1 MTTSRMQRL
10 IERVGRR
17 QFIASLGARWRQ
29 AWLGAAAVAL
39 AVVCAARLLAL
50 LPPGAVMPALLAL
63 AAVPFILAMAMTR
76 RPKPRQVA
84 RLIDE
89 RSGAKELFLTAA
101 LIADSPGEFQPIVV
115 EQAEQRAGEI
125 EPARIVPFH
134 WQRGARDAAL
144 ALGVVA
150 AAVWFLPQLDPF
162 KREAARQKLSQQE
175 QRLIETKKVT
185 EVRREQ
191 LATDSGKEA
200 AQVKQALAQLEKT
213 FKEAKPQQREANLK
227 QLGEH
232 QKELGE
238 LWRKVNNDQLRNAF
252 DKAAQSFGQADPKK
266 MEQWREQLK
275 QGDTSALKKELQ
287 EIRDELR
294 KLAEQPDSAEKRA
307 QQEQLAQR
315 LNEMAQGMKQL
326 ANSPQASQAL
336 QRALEQ
342 MDLSKLGQLS
352 KEATQAAMDSLN
364 LSQQELDQLAQ
375 SFKDGKALEEA
386 LKNLQMVKQL
396 ADKNQLDGSEC
407 KDCNGMGDY
416 AKLFAAKCNGS
427 GNGAGQQPGE
437 GGSGMGP
444 GIGNGAKRP
453 EDESTETAFKQQK
466 SSSPLAGGKLL
477 LEWKTKEVGETG
489 ARTED
494 YRDAVAQVKQ
504 GVAEA
509 IQQEQVPPGYHDAIK
524 RYFDTLP
531 EKK

>member
-1 MTTSRMQRL
+1 MTKSRLQRL

-17 QFIASLGARWRQ
+17 QFFALLGAHWRS
-29 AWLGAAAVAL
+29 AWLSAAAVAL
-39 AVVCAARLLAL
+39 GLVCATRLLAL
-50 LPPGAVMPALLAL
+50 VPSQALIPALWAL
-63 AAVPFILAMAMTR
+63 SVLPFIIAIILTR
-76 RPKPRQVA
+76 RPQPRQVA

-89 RSGAKELFLTAA
+89 RSGSKELFLTATLVTDNA
-101 LIADSPGEFQPIVV
+101 REFQPIVV

-134 WQRGARDAAL
+134 WQSGVRDVLAAL
-144 ALGVVA
+144 ALVA

-162 KREAARQKLSQQE
+162 KREAARQKLTQQE

-191 LATDSGKEA
+191 LAQQEGKEA
-200 AQVKQALAQLEKT
+200 EQVKQALAQLEKT
-213 FKEAKPQQREANLK
+213 FKEAKPKEREANMK
-227 QLGEH
+227 KLGDQ

-266 MEQWREQLK
+266 MEQWREQMK
-275 QGDTSALKKELQ
+275 QGDMSALKKELQ
-287 EIRDELR
+287 EIREQMQ
-294 KLAEQPDSAEKRA
+294 KLASQPDSAEKRA

-326 ANSPQASQAL
+326 ASSTQAAQAL

-342 MDLSKLGQLS
+342 MDISKLSAMS
-352 KEATQAAMDSLN
+352 KEAMQSAMDSLN
-364 LSQQELDQLAQ
+364 LSEQELEQLAQ
-375 SFKDGKALEEA
+375 SLKDGKDLEDA
-386 LKNLQMVKQL
+386 LKNLQMAKLL
-396 ADKNQLDGSEC
+396 ADKGQLDGSEC
-407 KDCNGMGDY
+407 KNCSSMSDY
-416 AKLFAAKCNGS
+416 AKLFAAKCNGT
-427 GNGAGQQPGE
+427 GTGQEPGE

-453 EDESTETAFKQQK
+453 EDDSAETAFKQEK
-466 SSSPLAGGKLL
+466 SSSPLAGGKML

-489 ARTED
+489 ARTEE
-494 YRDAVAQVKQ
+494 YREAIAQVKQ

>member
-1 MTTSRMQRL
+1 MTTSRVQRL

-17 QFIASLGARWRQ
+17 EFLALLGARWRW
-29 AWLGAAAVAL
+29 AWLCAAGVAL
-39 AVVCAARLLAL
+39 AVVCAARLLSIIPA
-50 LPPGAVMPALLAL
+50 GAVIPALAVL
-63 AAVPFILAMAMTR
+63 AAVPFVVALVLTR
-76 RPKPRQVA
+76 RPEARHVA
-84 RLIDE
+84 RIIDE
-89 RSGAKELFLTAA
+89 RSGSKELFLTAA
-101 LIADSPGEFQPIVV
+101 MIADTPGEFRSIVID
-115 EQAEQRAGEI
+115 QAEQRAGEI
-125 EPARIVPFH
+125 EPAKVVPFN
-134 WQRGARDAAL
+134 WQRGTRDALVAL
-144 ALGVVA
+144 CVVA

-191 LATDSGKEA
+191 LAQDGGKEA
-200 AQVKQALAQLEKT
+200 EQVKKALAQLEKT
-213 FKEAKPQQREANLK
+213 FKEAKPLEREANLK
-227 QLGEH
+227 ELGQQ

-275 QGDTSALKKELQ
+275 QGDATALKKELQ
-287 EIRDELR
+287 DIRDELR

-326 ANSPQASQAL
+326 ANSPQVAQAL

-342 MDLSKLGQLS
+342 MDLSKLGALS
-352 KEATQAAMDSLN
+352 KDATQAAMDSLN
-364 LSQQELDQLAQ
+364 LSQEELDQLSQ
-375 SFKDGKALEEA
+375 SLKDGKALEDA
-386 LKNLQMVKQL
+386 LKNLQMAKQL

-416 AKLFAAKCNGS
+416 AKLFAAKCNGT
-427 GNGAGQQPGE
+427 GTGQQPGE

-453 EDESTETAFKQQK
+453 EDESAETAFKQEKAK
-466 SSSPLAGGKLL
+466 SQLAGGKLL

-494 YRDAVAQVKQ
+494 YRDAVVQVKQ

-509 IQQEQVPPGYHDAIK
+509 IQQEQVPPGYHEAIK